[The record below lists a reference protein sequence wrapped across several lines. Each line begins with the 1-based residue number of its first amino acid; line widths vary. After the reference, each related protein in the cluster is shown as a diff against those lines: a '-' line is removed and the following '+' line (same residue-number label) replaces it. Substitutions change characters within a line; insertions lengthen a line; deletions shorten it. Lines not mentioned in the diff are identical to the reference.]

1 MVLLVGMARRAL
13 ATSEGR
19 VRADRLLLRM
29 PILGQMTQMISISR
43 LTSTLATMLS
53 SGVQLLDALEVA
65 KHVMNNRVLEQ
76 AVSQAREHIREG
88 QSIAVPLK
96 QSGLFPPLVTH
107 MIGIGE
113 KSGELESMLRRVSEI
128 YDAEVDRTITRLT
141 SLLEPIMILLMGS
154 VVFFIVLAILLPI
167 FEMSQIV
174 K

>member
-1 MVLLVGMARRAL
+1 
-13 ATSEGR
+13 
-19 VRADRLLLRM
+19 
-29 PILGQMTQMISISR
+29 
-43 LTSTLATMLS
+43 
-53 SGVQLLDALEVA
+53 VA

-141 SLLEPIMILLMGS
+141 SLLEPIMILLMVS
-154 VVFFIVLAILLPI
+154 VVFVIVIDIMLPI